1 MIQKYVI
8 DVSDRLYMKQFDELE
23 QHWTHILLPAQ
34 AEVSVGDPQ
43 WTEKFRL
50 PMVRVTYKQIT
61 APEGDSERQPPA
73 PEYKLEILSWL

>member
-1 MIQKYVI
+1 MIQKYVS

-34 AEVSVGDPQ
+34 AGVSVGDPQ

-50 PMVRVTYKQIT
+50 PTVRVT
-61 APEGDSERQPPA
+61 
-73 PEYKLEILSWL
+73 